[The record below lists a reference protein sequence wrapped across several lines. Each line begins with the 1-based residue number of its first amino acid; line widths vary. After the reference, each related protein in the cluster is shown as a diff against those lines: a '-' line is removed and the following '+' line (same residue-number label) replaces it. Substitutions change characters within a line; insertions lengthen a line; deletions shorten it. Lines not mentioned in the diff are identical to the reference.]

1 MRISILTIFP
11 EMVRAPLEES
21 ILKRAREKGLL
32 QIDVV
37 NIRDFATDRHQST
50 DDYPYG
56 GGPGMVMKPD
66 PIYAALR
73 AACSGED
80 PPDQAMPG
88 REILVTSPAG
98 EVFDQAM
105 AQALAECSHLVIVC
119 GHYEGVDDRVREL
132 VQAREVSIGDY
143 VLTGGELPSL
153 VIADAVSRLV
163 PGVLGGEGSA
173 AEESFSEG
181 LLEYPQYTRPF
192 EFEGRKVPEVLLS
205 GHHEE
210 VRRWRR
216 RQSLERT
223 LERRPEL
230 LDETRLTEED
240 RRFLAEIRQRKAQEE
255 LLAAE
260 GDTPGGA

>member
-1 MRISILTIFP
+1 VRISILTIFP

-21 ILKRAREKGLL
+21 ILKRAREKGL
-32 QIDVV
+32 IRTEVV

-56 GGPGMVMKPD
+56 GGPGMVMKPE

-73 AACSGED
+73 AVCAGG
-80 PPDQAMPG
+80 PPPNQEVPG
-88 REILVTSPAG
+88 RAILLTSPAG
-98 EVFDQAM
+98 EVFNQAM
-105 AQALAECSHLVIVC
+105 AHELAQYTHLVIIC

-132 VQAREVSIGDY
+132 AHAREISIGDY
-143 VLTGGELPSL
+143 VLTGGELPAL
-153 VIADAVSRLV
+153 VITDAVSRLV
-163 PGVLGGEGSA
+163 PGVLGGEESA

-192 EFEGRKVPEVLLS
+192 EFEGLQVPAVLLS

-223 LERRPEL
+223 LARRPEL
-230 LDETRLTEED
+230 LEQAHLTEED
-240 RRFLAEIRQRKAQEE
+240 KRFLAEIQSRTKEAE
-255 LLAAE
+255 LLAAGE
-260 GDTPGGA
+260 DTTGGV